1 MAKQKKY
8 KLILTNIGFPIQL
21 KAFLCFFFLLL
32 VTFCMVSGAHART
45 AEEWY
50 AMGFEQSLEGDRQKA
65 VRSYQQALRLKK
77 NWPKVHHNLALL
89 FYHLKDGVK
98 AVHHLR
104 LAEKL
109 YLKDSSPESKRN
121 LQIVQKNLEKTYA
134 KFDLNSEEFED
145 LSTMHPV
152 THSPTWAVKGY
163 GFAMRGYVFT
173 LANSLGDAEQVRVR
187 FGNQPPMSAK
197 IVQRYIIYDL
207 ALLKLE
213 TEKPGLLLADS
224 SVHQVG
230 DFLESPDIDG
240 GGSDSSPL
248 MKGKVAGLKA
258 IMNDKNI
265 FELDFPSPPVPGSP
279 LLNEEGQVVGIIL
292 STSQIVK
299 NFQAAGMPPDGSIAL
314 KSSYL
319 SRIFSLYINSLE
331 GPRKKRSGH
340 DREEPVSSPRSSTTR
355 RNPVLAV
362 VEGRMM
368 PGGGP

>member
-1 MAKQKKY
+1 MKTV
-8 KLILTNIGFPIQL
+8 LSI
-21 KAFLCFFFLLL
+21 FLLF
-32 VTFCMVSGAHART
+32 TMVSNAQART

-50 AMGFEQSLEGDRQKA
+50 ALGFEQSLEGDRQNA

-77 NWPKVHHNLALL
+77 NWPEAHHNLALL

-121 LQIVQKNLEKTYA
+121 LHIVQKNLKKTYA
-134 KFDLNSEEFED
+134 EFDLNSEEFED
-145 LSTMHPV
+145 LATMHPV
-152 THSPTWAVKGY
+152 THSPVWVVKGY
-163 GFAMRGYVFT
+163 GFAMRGHLFT

-197 IVQRYIIYDL
+197 IVRRYIIYDL

-213 TEKPGLLLADS
+213 TKKPGLLLADS
-224 SVHQVG
+224 SAHQVG
-230 DFLESPDIDG
+230 EFLESPNIDS
-240 GGSDSSPL
+240 GGSDNFPL
-248 MKGKVAGLKA
+248 MKGKVVGLKA

-279 LLNEEGQVVGIIL
+279 LLNEKGQVVGIIL
-292 STSQIVK
+292 STAQIVK
-299 NFQAAGMPPDGSIAL
+299 NFQAAGLPPDGSIAL

-319 SRIFSLYINSLE
+319 SRIFSLYLNSLE
-331 GPRKKRSGH
+331 GPKKKKSRPDRK
-340 DREEPVSSPRSSTTR
+340 EPVFSPRSSTTR

-362 VEGRMM
+362 VEGRVMS
-368 PGGGP
+368 GGGP